1 MWILACL
8 TAIGVLLG
16 IAVPLPA
23 FAILLAAI
31 LIAYG
36 LLDGDDLRL
45 AGRIYDLVLAAIALQ
60 AGYFLAVLTRVQIIH
75 RFGAKRR
82 SDSSEEKDTGH

>member
-8 TAIGVLLG
+8 MAIGVLLG
-16 IAVPLPA
+16 TAVPLPA
-23 FAILLAAI
+23 FAILSVAL

-45 AGRIYDLVLAAIALQ
+45 AGRIYDLILAAIALQ
-60 AGYFLAVLTRVQIIH
+60 VGYFLAVLMRVQIMH
-75 RFGAKRR
+75 RFGAQRR
-82 SDSSEEKDTGH
+82 SDSSEENDTEH

>member
-45 AGRIYDLVLAAIALQ
+45 AARIYDLVLAAIALQ
-60 AGYFLAVLTRVQIIH
+60 VGYFLAVLTRVQIM
-75 RFGAKRR
+75 RSLGAKRR
-82 SDSSEEKDTGH
+82 TESI

>member
-45 AGRIYDLVLAAIALQ
+45 AARIYDLVLAAIALQ
-60 AGYFLAVLTRVQIIH
+60 VGYFLAVLTRVQIM
-75 RFGAKRR
+75 RSFGAKRR
-82 SDSSEEKDTGH
+82 TDSSEEKDTGH

>member
-8 TAIGVLLG
+8 MAIGVLLG

-23 FAILLAAI
+23 FAILSVAL

-45 AGRIYDLVLAAIALQ
+45 AGRIYDLILAAIALQ
-60 AGYFLAVLTRVQIIH
+60 VGYFLAVLTRVQIMH
-75 RFGAKRR
+75 RFGAQRR
-82 SDSSEEKDTGH
+82 GDSSEENDTEH